1 MPAPSIQAFSVS
13 TGSVHQ
19 FVDIT
24 DSVQAAVTRSGL
36 KNGLCFIFLP
46 HTTAA
51 LTLNENW
58 DPDVPDD
65 ILHTLIHQ
73 TAPADPAHRHA
84 EGNSPAHV
92 KSSLLGVNVFLFV
105 EEGRL
110 VLGSWQGVFLAE
122 FDGPRQRRVLVK
134 VMEG

>member
-1 MPAPSIQAFSVS
+1 MAESPVQIVHVS
-13 TGSVHQ
+13 TKTSRQ

-24 DSVQAAVTRSGL
+24 ELVQSAVDRSGVRE
-36 KNGLCFIFLP
+36 GVCYAFLP

-58 DPDVPDD
+58 DPAVPSD
-65 ILHTLIHQ
+65 ILHTLETR
-73 TAPADPAHRHA
+73 TAPADPAHEHE

-92 KSSLLGVNVFLFV
+92 LSSLVGARLFLLV
-105 EEGRL
+105 ETGRL

-122 FDGPRQRRVLVK
+122 FDGPRERRVMIKTVAC
-134 VMEG
+134 